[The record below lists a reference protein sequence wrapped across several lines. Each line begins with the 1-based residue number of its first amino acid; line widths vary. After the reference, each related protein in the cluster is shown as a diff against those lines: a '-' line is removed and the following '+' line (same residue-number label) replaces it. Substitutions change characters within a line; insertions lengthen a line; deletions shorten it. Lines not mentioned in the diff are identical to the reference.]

1 MSVPVE
7 RFPSRAALRKDY
19 GKQRRSQVADA
30 AGQAVLDF
38 GFPPQGFA
46 WVIYREFVR
55 GAAGMTVRLFI
66 GGTSGTVTDLDE
78 EDAVITTAA
87 APIASSAGDEYY
99 AEHSEPVWMLVTGAG
114 AGTQVVGKIRYRVL
128 AEVV

>member
-1 MSVPVE
+1 MSVPE
-7 RFPSRAALRKDY
+7 SRFPSRATLRRDY
-19 GKQRRSQVADA
+19 GKQRRTAIADA
-30 AGQAVLDF
+30 AGLAVLDF

-55 GAAGMTVRLFI
+55 GAAGMTVRLFV
-66 GGTSGTVTDLDE
+66 GGTPGTVTDLDE

-87 APIASSAGDEYY
+87 APVASSADDEYF
-99 AEHSEPVWMLVTGAG
+99 AEHSEPVWILVTGAG
-114 AGTQVVGKIRYRVL
+114 AGTAVVGKIRYRVL